1 MLSRLREALIGARRR
16 VLAVGSGFFDTF
28 LRDNRMIPIVLALL
42 ALLVFAWI
50 VAGAFLRE
58 PDEEPVSNRSEVAQ
72 AQNPPTSD
80 PLAPEVENPDV
91 DTYAAY
97 QFKDPF
103 RQLVAPAETTTTT
116 TPTTTPTTTSEG
128 SGSGGAGGGNG
139 GGGSGGGLDGTDS
152 DGDGISDKREF
163 KLGLDPSNPDTDGDG
178 TLDGQDDEARAGGN
192 GGGGGAGG
200 GAGGGGNG
208 SGGRGDGGLPGSG
221 GQHGRLPESGGDVP
235 LR

>member
-1 MLSRLREALIGARRR
+1 LLSRLREVLFGVGRR
-16 VLAVGSGFFDTF
+16 VSAVGSGFVDTF
-28 LRDNRMIPIVLALL
+28 LRDNRVIPIVLALL

-50 VAGAFLRE
+50 VAGAFLRG
-58 PDEEPVSNRSEVAQ
+58 PDEEPASNRAEVAQ

-116 TPTTTPTTTSEG
+116 TPTTTPTTNPEDTG
-128 SGSGGAGGGNG
+128 GGAGGGNG
-139 GGGSGGGLDGTDS
+139 GGAGGLDGKDS
-152 DGDGISDKREF
+152 DGDGLSDERELN
-163 KLGLDPSNPDTDGDG
+163 LGLDPANPDTDGDG
-178 TLDGQDDEARAGGN
+178 TLDGQEDEARGAGGS
-192 GGGGGAGG
+192 GGGGGD
-200 GAGGGGNG
+200 GGGG
-208 SGGRGDGGLPGSG
+208 GGGGLPGSG
-221 GQHGRLPESGGDVP
+221 GQSGDLPESGGEIP

>member
-1 MLSRLREALIGARRR
+1 MLSRLREALFGVGRR
-16 VLAVGSGFFDTF
+16 VSAVGSGFVDTF
-28 LRDNRMIPIVLALL
+28 LRDNRVIPIVLALL

-50 VAGAFLRE
+50 VAGAFLRG
-58 PDEEPVSNRSEVAQ
+58 PDEEPASNRAEVAQ

-116 TPTTTPTTTSEG
+116 TPTTTPEDT
-128 SGSGGAGGGNG
+128 GGEAGGGGTSG
-139 GGGSGGGLDGTDS
+139 GGGGVDGSDS
-152 DGDGISDKREF
+152 DGDGLSDKREF
-163 KLGLDPSNPDTDGDG
+163 DLGLDPANPDTDGDG
-178 TLDGQDDEARAGGN
+178 TLDGQDDEARAGGGR
-192 GGGGGAGG
+192 GGGGG
-200 GAGGGGNG
+200 GGND
-208 SGGRGDGGLPGSG
+208 GGRGGLPGSG
-221 GQHGRLPESGGDVP
+221 GQNGALPESGGEIP

>member
-1 MLSRLREALIGARRR
+1 LLSRLREALFGVGRR
-16 VLAVGSGFFDTF
+16 VSAVGSGFVDTF
-28 LRDNRMIPIVLALL
+28 LRDNRVIPIVLALL

-50 VAGAFLRE
+50 VAGAFLGG
-58 PDEEPVSNRSEVAQ
+58 PDEEPVSNRAEVAQ

-116 TPTTTPTTTSEG
+116 TPTTTPEDT
-128 SGSGGAGGGNG
+128 GGAGGGNG
-139 GGGSGGGLDGTDS
+139 GGAGGAAGGLDGSDS
-152 DGDGISDKREF
+152 DGDGLSDKREF
-163 KLGLDPSNPDTDGDG
+163 DLGLDPANPDTDGDG
-178 TLDGQDDEARAGGN
+178 TLDGQDDEARAGGGR
-192 GGGGGAGG
+192 GGGGG
-200 GAGGGGNG
+200 ND
-208 SGGRGDGGLPGSG
+208 GGRGGLPGSG
-221 GQHGRLPESGGDVP
+221 GQNGALPESGGEVP

>member
-1 MLSRLREALIGARRR
+1 LLSRLREALFGVGRR
-16 VLAVGSGFFDTF
+16 VSAVGSGFVDTF
-28 LRDNRMIPIVLALL
+28 LRDNRVIPIVLALL

-50 VAGAFLRE
+50 VAGEILGG
-58 PDEEPVSNRSEVAQ
+58 PDEEPVSNRAEVAQ

-116 TPTTTPTTTSEG
+116 TPTTTPEDTG
-128 SGSGGAGGGNG
+128 GAGDGNGGGAGGEA
-139 GGGSGGGLDGTDS
+139 GGLDGSDS
-152 DGDGISDKREF
+152 DGDGLSDKRELD
-163 KLGLDPSNPDTDGDG
+163 LGLDPANPDTDGDG
-178 TLDGQDDEARAGGN
+178 TLDGQDDEARAGGGR
-192 GGGGGAGG
+192 GGGGG
-200 GAGGGGNG
+200 GGND
-208 SGGRGDGGLPGSG
+208 GGRGGLPGSG
-221 GQHGRLPESGGDVP
+221 GQNGALPESGGEVP

>member
-1 MLSRLREALIGARRR
+1 MLFGVGRR
-16 VLAVGSGFFDTF
+16 VSAVGSGFVDTF
-28 LRDNRMIPIVLALL
+28 LRDNRVIPIVLALL

-50 VAGAFLRE
+50 VAGAFLGG
-58 PDEEPVSNRSEVAQ
+58 PDEEPVSNRAEVAQ

-116 TPTTTPTTTSEG
+116 TPTTTPEDT
-128 SGSGGAGGGNG
+128 GGEAGGGGTSG
-139 GGGSGGGLDGTDS
+139 GGGGVDGSDS
-152 DGDGISDKREF
+152 DGDGLSDKREF
-163 KLGLDPSNPDTDGDG
+163 NLGLDPANPDTDGDG
-178 TLDGQDDEARAGGN
+178 TLDGQDDEARGGA

-200 GAGGGGNG
+200 SNGGDGRGGG
-208 SGGRGDGGLPGSG
+208 GGLPGSG
-221 GQHGRLPESGGDVP
+221 GKSGDLPESGGEIP

>member
-1 MLSRLREALIGARRR
+1 LLSRLREALFGVGRR
-16 VLAVGSGFFDTF
+16 VSAVGSGFVDTF
-28 LRDNRMIPIVLALL
+28 LRDNRVIPIVLALL

-50 VAGAFLRE
+50 VAGAFLGR
-58 PDEEPVSNRSEVAQ
+58 PDEEPVSNRAEVAQ

-116 TPTTTPTTTSEG
+116 TPTTTPEDT
-128 SGSGGAGGGNG
+128 GGAAGGGGTNG
-139 GGGSGGGLDGTDS
+139 GGGGVDGSDS
-152 DGDGISDKREF
+152 DGDGLSDKREF
-163 KLGLDPSNPDTDGDG
+163 NLGLDPANPDTDGDG
-178 TLDGQDDEARAGGN
+178 TLDGQDDEARATAGGRGGGGGGGHGGN
-192 GGGGGAGG
+192 GGGG
-200 GAGGGGNG
+200 
-208 SGGRGDGGLPGSG
+208 GGLPGSG
-221 GQHGRLPESGGDVP
+221 GQNGDLPESGGEIP